1 MKVLLQHIVCL
12 LLLGSCSLDDT
23 RDECCGNL
31 IMEYSY
37 KPYDMEAFDTYI
49 HNLRHFL
56 FDASGGYLGEVPSG
70 KMLTRQSLNL
80 DAGDYTMVTVGN
92 MTEKTLCGCAPEGGL
107 DNFRLLVGQQFEGNP
122 DLYANSDDL
131 YWGVKEFSVDE
142 LKRNNYMTYMSNIHC
157 KLEIRVFWNNIPQYI
172 GDYMMELKEL
182 PVACSLS
189 PKRSYVINGFSMP
202 DTIGELGSYR
212 LRVPLR
218 SQELYGQFVTLRY
231 WDDLMP
237 VFRLWFGDKAIT
249 QEIDLT
255 RAFRAWGWFPGCTHV
270 QEYRIQIQLFSNG
283 TVEVSPW
290 SDMSIEDW
298 VNGGT
303 FG

>member
-1 MKVLLQHIVCL
+1 
-12 LLLGSCSLDDT
+12 
-23 RDECCGNL
+23 
-31 IMEYSY
+31 
-37 KPYDMEAFDTYI
+37 
-49 HNLRHFL
+49 
-56 FDASGGYLGEVPSG
+56 
-70 KMLTRQSLNL
+70 
-80 DAGDYTMVTVGN
+80 
-92 MTEKTLCGCAPEGGL
+92 
-107 DNFRLLVGQQFEGNP
+107 
-122 DLYANSDDL
+122 
-131 YWGVKEFSVDE
+131 
-142 LKRNNYMTYMSNIHC
+142 
-157 KLEIRVFWNNIPQYI
+157 
-172 GDYMMELKEL
+172 
-182 PVACSLS
+182 
-189 PKRSYVINGFSMP
+189 MP

-255 RAFRAWGWFPGCTHV
+255 RAFRAWGWFPGCTHI